1 MTERDDA
8 VPTRPP
14 ASAPAPLPAGPP
26 PRIPRGPRGRRFA
39 QDRPSHQPAR
49 QEVPAQPRHRA
60 RPPRVGA
67 DAVPARRALLLVV
80 AVLGLLAVLRAPA
93 MVHAGEGMRPGLT
106 RTLVLSAA
114 RPIERVTHT
123 ARLDAPD
130 RWLTRAFG
138 HGTAPRGG
146 DSELATAASRA
157 AADAAVPGHPG
168 TAGLPTAPP
177 APAPLRL
184 PTTADPLR
192 VLVTGDSLTESLGP
206 TITNTAPGT
215 VRAQTETRFGTGLVR
230 PDFFDWAAHARDQVT
245 ARSPELVIVAMG
257 GNDGQGI
264 TLPDRTVLPAGSA
277 EWEAEYQRRAS
288 VVMRI
293 WTGNGARRLLWLS
306 LPPAR
311 SNRLNGYFHRLNA
324 ATAAA
329 AAGVSGASY
338 LDLTPWLSHGGA
350 YSDYLTAADGRD
362 VLARSRDGVHLTL
375 DGARIAAAHV
385 LDAVRSTWRLH

>member
-1 MTERDDA
+1 M
-8 VPTRPP
+8 
-14 ASAPAPLPAGPP
+14 PAPSPA
-26 PRIPRGPRGRRFA
+26 
-39 QDRPSHQPAR
+39 
-49 QEVPAQPRHRA
+49 RHRA
-60 RPPRVGA
+60 RLARVEA

-106 RTLVLSAA
+106 RTIVLSAA
-114 RPIERVTHT
+114 RPLERATHT

-138 HGTAPRGG
+138 HPSAPRGG
-146 DSELATAASRA
+146 DSELATAASRYA
-157 AADAAVPGHPG
+157 EAGTDGGTTAPDRPGHAG
-168 TAGLPTAPP
+168 TPTAPP
-177 APAPLRL
+177 VPAPLRS
-184 PTTADPLR
+184 PTAADPLR

-215 VRAQTETRFGTGLVR
+215 IRARTETRFGTGLVR
-230 PDFFDWAAHARDQVT
+230 PDFFDWAAHARDQV
-245 ARSPELVIVAMG
+245 AGRNPELAGTPELIIVAMG

-264 TLPDRTVLPAGSA
+264 TFPDGTVLPAGSA
-277 EWEAEYQRRAS
+277 GWEAEYRRRAS

-293 WTGNGARRLLWLS
+293 WTGNGARRLLWLG

-311 SNRLNGYFHRLNA
+311 SHRLNGYFHQLNA

-338 LDLTPWLSHGGA
+338 LDLTPWLSKDGA
-350 YSDYLTAADGRD
+350 YSDYLTGAGGRD

-375 DGARIAAAHV
+375 DGARIAAAHA
-385 LDAVRSTWRLH
+385 LDAVRSTWQLR